1 MRGQH
6 YSFSC
11 RARRLA
17 HKKDRHQHGRQ
28 RRHRGRKKYLG
39 EVMSGGNIPI
49 GCEPKHQ
56 AITQQWP
63 DHRSRYGPSPGE
75 NQKPIL
81 AVPRRPY
88 RQSSRRGAPCGFPC
102 PLDRSGESPAPDRK
116 CGGRL
121 EKLVSASA
129 IQFKGSGWYVTDYA
143 GNGRKAA
150 EKAESDS
157 ASSKDTSSASD
168 DKKSEKS
175 EKSDKKTKESSP
187 AKKTSEKA
195 STTKA
200 PSGD

>member
-1 MRGQH
+1 MPIYEYECQK
-6 YSFSC
+6 C
-11 RARRLA
+11 KA
-17 HKKDRHQHGRQ
+17 HIELFQK
-28 RRHRGRKKYLG
+28 
-39 EVMSGGNIPI
+39 MS
-49 GCEPKHQ
+49 
-56 AITQQWP
+56 
-63 DHRSRYGPSPGE
+63 D
-75 NQKPIL
+75 KPP
-81 AVPRRPY
+81 VK
-88 RQSSRRGAPCGFPC
+88 CK
-102 PLDRSGESPAPDRK
+102 K

-157 ASSKDTSSASD
+157 ASASSKDNASD
-168 DKKSEKS
+168 DQKSEKSESEKSEKS

-195 STTKA
+195 STSKV